1 MIYQIV
7 VGYLCTYH
15 MCLDALV
22 HVHCNLIKVKYS
34 QVFEYIEN

>member
-22 HVHCNLIKVKYS
+22 HCNLIKVKYS
-34 QVFEYIEN
+34 QIFEYIEN